1 MPGGDRT
8 GPWGAGPMT
17 GRGVG
22 ICAGYG
28 EPGYMN
34 PAYGRGFGGGRGRGF
49 GRGFGRG
56 GGRGWRHWYYA
67 TGLPGWARG
76 YSHPY
81 PYPAGLS
88 VDPGTTA
95 MTSKATRDEE
105 RAYLKE
111 QARYFKQALND
122 IEKRVN
128 ELQQGAE
135 NVSKIQKK
143 ERK

>member
-1 MPGGDRT
+1 
-8 GPWGAGPMT
+8 
-17 GRGVG
+17 
-22 ICAGYG
+22 
-28 EPGYMN
+28 
-34 PAYGRGFGGGRGRGF
+34 
-49 GRGFGRG
+49 
-56 GGRGWRHWYYA
+56 
-67 TGLPGWARG
+67 
-76 YSHPY
+76 
-81 PYPAGLS
+81 
-88 VDPGTTA
+88 